1 MDWRVSIGLRPLYKS
16 VSDVDSVH
24 KICSLRKKTCS
35 LRSCLGP
42 SRCLRCE
49 HGAHCWTYVYWMYCT
64 VAIGAHWLIFFFFSL
79 EWEPAKAVL
88 CKIAMKFV
96 VYECLGSKNNVNRGE
111 KLTIFNANGYCF
123 WLSVPFGLPKH
134 FLAVQKSPCS
144 VELIEITWYAQ
155 YLKKK
160 KKWIVKAYLRRMC
173 VYCVVFK
180 TEWTKALIAVCS

>member
-1 MDWRVSIGLRPLYKS
+1 MLFKKLLGTKQVPEVWTWCTLLNICVLNVLHRSNR
-16 VSDVDSVH
+16 
-24 KICSLRKKTCS
+24 CSL
-35 LRSCLGP
+35 
-42 SRCLRCE
+42 
-49 HGAHCWTYVYWMYCT
+49 AH
-64 VAIGAHWLIFFFFSL
+64 FFFSL

-180 TEWTKALIAVCS
+180 TEWTKAEIAVCS

>member
-1 MDWRVSIGLRPLYKS
+1 MLFKKKNMLFKKLLGTKQVPEVWTWCTRLNICVLNVLHCSNR
-16 VSDVDSVH
+16 
-24 KICSLRKKTCS
+24 CSL
-35 LRSCLGP
+35 
-42 SRCLRCE
+42 
-49 HGAHCWTYVYWMYCT
+49 AH
-64 VAIGAHWLIFFFFSL
+64 FFFFSL

-180 TEWTKALIAVCS
+180 TEWTKAEIAVCS